1 VGTAEGVA
9 VLEAVMSLT
18 LLVAT
23 PGGGVYCVLIA
34 PVHVAIIRA
43 AVRVA
48 RCDRRA
54 LEVVGRQ
61 VVERAMQALVLV

>member
-1 VGTAEGVA
+1 VGTTEGVA
-9 VLEAVMSLT
+9 VLQAVMSLT

-23 PGGGVYCVLIA
+23 PGGGVYGVLIA

-48 RCDRRA
+48 RRDRRA
-54 LEVVGRQ
+54 LEVVERE
-61 VVERAMQALVLV
+61 VVERAV